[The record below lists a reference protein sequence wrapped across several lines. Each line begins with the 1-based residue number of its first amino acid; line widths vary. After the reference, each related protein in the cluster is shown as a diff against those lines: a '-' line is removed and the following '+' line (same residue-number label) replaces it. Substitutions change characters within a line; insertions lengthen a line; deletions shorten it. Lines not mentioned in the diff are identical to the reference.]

1 MNKKLIVLTI
11 LLFAC
16 YVTNAQQWRLQSKVY
31 DWGMV
36 KPYHYQRDS
45 IHFYYSSSRGSA
57 YEYDHGYDDENNVP
71 TNYYGDKIN
80 CDYSITYGI
89 QEGRPSSPPPHNTFY
104 TRYQR
109 ASCTRDY
116 DSEGKLINSKY
127 YKGSTLENEEVY
139 TYDTASRIKKL
150 LSTTHETKYYYDT
163 SGRLAGIE
171 TREISTNV
179 LSNTLY
185 IYDTASRLILDT
197 TYYRDSDRA
206 FSNYYY
212 YDTSGKMVKR
222 IKHDYDSPSS
232 TLTHSNTFTYRY
244 YPDGKL
250 YTVAPNP
257 AGLFLVYAYNSHG
270 NVDVIRVGTVRPYYL
285 YFYYEHYWP
294 TGVAQTVNNE
304 AELKVYPVPANTL
317 LNVEAKF
324 QEGGKLQGSVTD
336 MQGSIIHQ
344 WNDDATTNY
353 KKQVQLGHLPAGIYM
368 LQLHTDG
375 EVATRQFIKQ

>member
-31 DWGMV
+31 DKIGLV
-36 KPYHYQRDS
+36 SRFIDQKDS
-45 IHFYYSSSRGSA
+45 VHFYYSSSRGSA
-57 YEYDHGYDDENNVP
+57 FEYDDDNNVP
-71 TNYYGDKIN
+71 TNYYGDNIN
-80 CDYSITYGI
+80 CDYSVTYRTYK
-89 QEGRPSSPPPHNTFY
+89 ENALSPDKTNYYHKF
-104 TRYQR
+104 QL
-109 ASCTRDY
+109 ASCIRDY
-116 DSEGKLINSKY
+116 DSEDRLINSKY
-127 YKGSTLENEEVY
+127 YEGSTLENEEVY

-163 SGRLAGIE
+163 LGRLAGTE
-171 TREISTNV
+171 TREKSTNV
-179 LSNTLY
+179 LSNTIY
-185 IYDTASRLILDT
+185 TYDTASRLILDT

-206 FSNYYY
+206 FSNHYY

-222 IKHDYDSPSS
+222 IKNEYNSRGS
-232 TLTHSNTFTYRY
+232 TQTISNPFNYRY

-250 YTVAPNP
+250 HIVQPTKGGTFLTYT
-257 AGLFLVYAYNSHG
+257 YNSYG
-270 NVDVIRVGTVRPYYL
+270 NIDVIYVGSSGGYLL

-294 TGVAQTVNNE
+294 AGIAGAVKNE

-336 MQGSIIHQ
+336 MQGSIVHQ